1 MSPPRTNLHK
11 PGLGVPCLRQMKSRV
26 STEGWKHN
34 LAGDQK
40 NGKQNDNSMWIH
52 NHVTW
57 ILLSHQRI
65 IHINVHQSHMHGS
78 EVSTAT
84 EDAVDRLCFFMKGE
98 HLSSCSA
105 TPMSPRFPLIPHVL
119 TDMLE
124 WEWYHMI
131 PYACHLLHQSTT
143 AQVIWGNY
151 EFWIHLSTDFQTR
164 FSIASARIISREKI
178 NKLLG
183 GLNF

>member
-1 MSPPRTNLHK
+1 MSETNEEQ
-11 PGLGVPCLRQMKSRV
+11 GFNRGVKTQF
-26 STEGWKHN
+26 GWGPKEWQAN
-34 LAGDQK
+34 
-40 NGKQNDNSMWIH
+40 NNSIWIH
-52 NHVTW
+52 NHVMW
-57 ILLSHQRI
+57 ILHYMIWI
-65 IHINVHQSHMHGS
+65 IHTDVHQSHMHGS

-124 WEWYHMI
+124 WESYHMI
-131 PYACHLLHQSTT
+131 PYACHLLHQSMT
-143 AQVIWGNY
+143 AHVIWGNY

-164 FSIASARIISREKI
+164 FSIASARIISLKRKDQQA
-178 NKLLG
+178 NG
-183 GLNF
+183 WT